1 MAVRNTKKSIA
12 QKLGKAQAREQFSP
26 LVESLAA
33 NGGVVEITD
42 YGKAAAVLLGYGD
55 YLSLV
60 TQASI
65 SLKPS
70 RALKGSGVLLGNLEE
85 TDKEI
90 TKMITGSIKK
100 TIAEL

>member
-1 MAVRNTKKSIA
+1 MAVGNIKKAIR
-12 QKLGKAQAREQFSP
+12 QKLGKAQARERFAP

-42 YGKAAAVLLGYGD
+42 YGKASAVLLSYKD
-55 YLSLV
+55 YMSLV
-60 TQASI
+60 SQASV

-70 RALKGSGVLLGNLEE
+70 RQLRGSGILLGDLEE
-85 TDKEI
+85 TGKEI
-90 TKMITGSIKK
+90 SKLITGSLKK